1 MTRLT
6 NDTEIE
12 ILRERVKQLEE
23 AVLALSADIQSI
35 NIGMK
40 DMQQIIVKI
49 ATNQNQLAERVSMWP
64 YIKVP
69 AKKPK
74 HRGSGLSDELD

>member
-1 MTRLT
+1 MD
-6 NDTEIE
+6 DTELQ
-12 ILRERVKQLEE
+12 ILKERVKQLEE
-23 AVLALSADIQSI
+23 AVLSLSADMQGI

-40 DMQQIIVKI
+40 DMQTIIVKI

-69 AKKPK
+69 TKRPK

>member
-1 MTRLT
+1 MASM

-12 ILRERVKQLEE
+12 ILKERLKQLEE
-23 AVLALSADIQSI
+23 AVLSLSADIQSI

-40 DMQQIIVKI
+40 DMQTIIIKI

-69 AKKPK
+69 TRKTK
-74 HRGSGLSDELD
+74 HKGSGLSDELD

>member
-1 MTRLT
+1 MD
-6 NDTEIE
+6 DTELE
-12 ILRERVKQLEE
+12 IVKERIKQIEE
-23 AVLALSADIQSI
+23 AILSLSADIQSI
-35 NIGMK
+35 NISMK

-69 AKKPK
+69 TKRPKPR
-74 HRGSGLSDELD
+74 RGGLADELD